1 MYAIIKQF
9 CISRGPCN
17 VLDIIDI
24 DKPNEYMIKIEA
36 EKLPEG
42 NIRTREPKS
51 TIICAHNLPFNY
63 REMKQIASEFVVL
76 YRTDLGEF
84 FSIECNKGKAFL
96 KVLNIEKAKKLFDE
110 LPQ

>member
-1 MYAIIKQF
+1 
-9 CISRGPCN
+9 
-17 VLDIIDI
+17 
-24 DKPNEYMIKIEA
+24 
-36 EKLPEG
+36 
-42 NIRTREPKS
+42 
-51 TIICAHNLPFNY
+51 
-63 REMKQIASEFVVL
+63 MKQIASEFVVL